1 MTVPGPKNC
10 NQTKEQSLRVALDNT
25 QSIPP
30 RRDGF
35 VLEFVSGLP
44 LSGREQCTM
53 SEMKDPAK
61 LFDLNGKHALITGAG
76 GGIGTAL
83 CRGFAACGARIACLD
98 INDHIARSAV
108 NAVEQCGAEGIPVVC
123 DVSQPDQVKQ
133 SVEATIERFGQLDIL
148 VNLAGRG
155 ILKPATEISL
165 QEWEHVINVFLRSTF
180 LFCQA
185 VGKHMIE
192 RGAGSIINI
201 SSIASLVA
209 LGRGVAPYSA
219 AKAGINA
226 LTRELAV
233 EWARNGV
240 RVNAIAPCRIRTAPL
255 QDQLNA
261 PATDAEELMA
271 SWTDNIPI
279 GRLGE
284 PEEIVG
290 PAIFLASS
298 ASSLVTGHV
307 LAVDGGYTI
316 M

>member
-1 MTVPGPKNC
+1 M
-10 NQTKEQSLRVALDNT
+10 E
-25 QSIPP
+25 
-30 RRDGF
+30 
-35 VLEFVSGLP
+35 
-44 LSGREQCTM
+44 
-53 SEMKDPAK
+53 DPAK
-61 LFDLNGKHALITGAG
+61 LFDLSGKQAIITGAG
-76 GGIGTAL
+76 GGLGTAL

-98 INDHIARSAV
+98 INFDIAASAV
-108 NAVEQCGAEGIPVVC
+108 RAAEQCGGEGIPVVC
-123 DVSQPDQVKQ
+123 DVSQPDQIKQ
-133 SVEATIERFGQLDIL
+133 CIQTTLEAFGHVDIL

-155 ILKPATEISL
+155 ILTPATEISL
-165 QEWEHVINVFLRSTF
+165 QQSDHVINVFLRSTF

-192 RGAGSIINI
+192 RGTGSIINV

-209 LGRGVAPYSA
+209 LGCGVAPYSA

-233 EWARNGV
+233 EWARKGV
-240 RVNAIAPCRIRTAPL
+240 RVNAIAPCRILTPPL
-255 QDQLNA
+255 QEQLDD
-261 PATDAEELMA
+261 PSTDSEELMA
-271 SWTDNIPI
+271 NWTDSIPI
-279 GRLGE
+279 GRLGR